1 MTAADA
7 SRTVPRRLAILSFS
21 SGEFDARSFRLAA
34 SAIAAGWEVVVY
46 SRWYPG
52 LPGTE
57 ERDGYQL
64 VRIDADP
71 RQALPLVGGIVRR
84 RRRAAVARA
93 KVVGTRTDLEPSTT
107 PPSVATRAT
116 GTSAPRRRFTGNP
129 LTWPVRFSRR
139 KIREVRRMLG
149 RWRTALLMF
158 PLRPLGWARAVEE
171 VADPADVWH
180 GMWAG
185 SLPALVRLQR
195 RHGGRTVYD
204 SRDVYMLSRSF
215 MHLEWPVRPM
225 LERLERRWAHQVDQ
239 VLTVNEGYA
248 DLIARQ
254 LRIPRPPVVLNASNR
269 WTPPDPRPDLV
280 RQAIGIPA
288 DTAVVLYQGQL
299 MSQRGIEQA
308 MQAILEVPGAVL
320 VLLGYGV
327 WQEHLARICTE
338 PPFAGKV
345 FVLPA
350 VPPEALLS
358 WTASADVMVM
368 PIQPSST
375 NHEFTTPQKLWE
387 AIAAG
392 VPVVASDLPGMA
404 EIVRTAG
411 LGELCDPTRPASIA
425 EAIRSLV
432 DQSPDGREA
441 MRRHVLAIGHEH
453 YTWERQVELLLGIYE
468 TLLERAPGG
477 GI

>member
-1 MTAADA
+1 MTDLRLLLALEAIAWDSVCDRADLVGDAMTGARARAARGRQA
-7 SRTVPRRLAILSFS
+7 PRGAARRGSDTWSDGRQDSKRAGRAFGIVTPDDRCRRLPDSPATLAILSFS

-52 LPGTE
+52 LPGTG

-93 KVVGTRTDLEPSTT
+93 KVVGTRTDLEPSTS

-129 LTWPVRFSRR
+129 CTWPVRFSRR

-195 RHGGRTVYD
+195 RHGGRTLYED

-225 LERLERRWAHQVDQ
+225 LERLERRWA
-239 VLTVNEGYA
+239 
-248 DLIARQ
+248 RQ
-254 LRIPRPPVVLNASNR
+254 GRPRS
-269 WTPPDPRPDLV
+269 
-280 RQAIGIPA
+280 
-288 DTAVVLYQGQL
+288 
-299 MSQRGIEQA
+299 
-308 MQAILEVPGAVL
+308 
-320 VLLGYGV
+320 
-327 WQEHLARICTE
+327 
-338 PPFAGKV
+338 
-345 FVLPA
+345 
-350 VPPEALLS
+350 
-358 WTASADVMVM
+358 
-368 PIQPSST
+368 
-375 NHEFTTPQKLWE
+375 
-387 AIAAG
+387 
-392 VPVVASDLPGMA
+392 
-404 EIVRTAG
+404 
-411 LGELCDPTRPASIA
+411 
-425 EAIRSLV
+425 
-432 DQSPDGREA
+432 
-441 MRRHVLAIGHEH
+441 
-453 YTWERQVELLLGIYE
+453 
-468 TLLERAPGG
+468 
-477 GI
+477 

>member
-195 RHGGRTVYD
+195 RHGGRTLYD

-327 WQEHLARICTE
+327 WQEHLARNLHR
-338 PPFAGKV
+338 A
-345 FVLPA
+345 A
-350 VPPEALLS
+350 VCR
-358 WTASADVMVM
+358 
-368 PIQPSST
+368 Q
-375 NHEFTTPQKLWE
+375 
-387 AIAAG
+387 G
-392 VPVVASDLPGMA
+392 
-404 EIVRTAG
+404 VRTAG
-411 LGELCDPTRPASIA
+411 RPTRGASELDSVRGRDGDADPAQ
-425 EAIRSLV
+425 L
-432 DQSPDGREA
+432 DQPRVHHAPEA
-441 MRRHVLAIGHEH
+441 MGGYCRRR
-453 YTWERQVELLLGIYE
+453 T
-468 TLLERAPGG
+468 GG
-477 GI
+477 GIRPAGDGGDRPNGGAGGAVRPDSAGVHCRGYPLARGPVTRWARGDAPPRAGYRPRALHLGAPGRAAAGYL